1 MSKISFLFLLV
12 ATHSALFAQ
21 TQEKPKQ
28 FRWHDHTL
36 IGFGVDL
43 INANNIRLNNP
54 AFYIDW
60 LYRSKSKSF
69 MGGLELE
76 SSFFYNGADKQR
88 ASNTPNYIYKGAAGI
103 VGWFRVIKKEKTGIL
118 GDQIYLGGGASIS
131 PGENTFDYT
140 KWMAGIRCDYG
151 QQYFR
156 LGYRYYNFIG
166 TENQNMVF
174 LTIGATLF

>member
-1 MSKISFLFLLV
+1 MRKLICACLLSINYLV
-12 ATHSALFAQ
+12 VFAQ
-21 TQEKPKQ
+21 IQEQPKQ
-28 FRWHDHTL
+28 TSSFQRTTF
-36 IGFGVDL
+36 GFGIDL

-76 SSFFYNGADKQR
+76 SSFFYNGADKKR
-88 ASNTPNYIYKGAAGI
+88 ASNTPDYINKNAAGI
-103 VGWFRVIKKEKTGIL
+103 VGWFRVVKKEKTGIF
-118 GDQIYLGGGASIS
+118 GDQIYLGGGASVS

-140 KWMAGIRCDYG
+140 KWMAGLRCDYG
-151 QQYFR
+151 QQYLR

-174 LTIGATLF
+174 FTIGTTF

>member
-1 MSKISFLFLLV
+1 MSKISFLVLLA

-21 TQEKPKQ
+21 TQEQPKQ
-28 FRWHDHTL
+28 TSSFQRTTV
-36 IGFGVDL
+36 GFGIDL

-54 AFYIDW
+54 AFYVDW

-76 SSFFYNGADKQR
+76 SSFFYNGSDKQR
-88 ASNTPNYIYKGAAGI
+88 ASNTPDYINKSAAGI
-103 VGWFRVIKKEKTGIL
+103 VAWYRVIKKEKTGIF
-118 GDQIYLGGGASIS
+118 GDQIYLGGGASVS

-151 QQYFR
+151 QQYLR
-156 LGYRYYNFIG
+156 LGYRHYNFIG

-174 LTIGATLF
+174 FTIGTTF